1 MCAGMGRRKFPAK
14 KILYFKYSG
23 IYVAEIMHKCGIYTQ
38 CVAELVWYN
47 NYVADDLCTS
57 VVYYTNV

>member
-23 IYVAEIMHKCGIYTQ
+23 IYVAEIMH
-38 CVAELVWYN
+38 N
-47 NYVADDLCTS
+47 NYVAEHDLCTS
-57 VVYYTNV
+57 VYVYVPYSICRVD